1 MADQKGL
8 RIGDRLNTESSSLN
22 IDGTNNWSFEV
33 VGFYTAKQIKGD
45 ELGAIIN
52 WPAFDEARMSE
63 KGTLGTIMVKAASP
77 EVGEKISK
85 QID

>member
-52 WPAFDEARMSE
+52 WPAFDEARMNE
-63 KGTLGTIMVKAASP
+63 KGNFEYDHGQGFFA
-77 EVGEKISK
+77 
-85 QID
+85 

>member
-1 MADQKGL
+1 M
-8 RIGDRLNTESSSLN
+8 
-22 IDGTNNWSFEV
+22 
-33 VGFYTAKQIKGD
+33 GFYTAKQIKGD

-63 KGTLGTIMVKAASP
+63 KGTLGTIMVKASSP

-85 QID
+85 QIELILKWTSK

>member
-33 VGFYTAKQIKGD
+33 VDFIQQNKLKET
-45 ELGAIIN
+45 
-52 WPAFDEARMSE
+52 S
-63 KGTLGTIMVKAASP
+63 
-77 EVGEKISK
+77 
-85 QID
+85 